1 MSDGRM
7 RLYGA
12 LSTLCLTAL
21 GTSVLSATPSSAEP
35 SIADVRERVSTLY
48 HEAEQAS
55 ERVNDAR
62 IRLES
67 AKGRL
72 DRLHDRVQDQRA
84 EYHDVR
90 DQVVATVRA
99 QVQGETLATASQV
112 LLSSDPD
119 AFIHQMTTVDE
130 YTMHQTELARRL
142 EDQAAELDVREERA
156 QRVVSA
162 IATDRAALAEDEAEI
177 EQKAAAA
184 AALLDRLEEER
195 REAREALRAR
205 EAAQVSRDASRDASR
220 TASRTATSPAP
231 EAAAAPAAP
240 VSGTA
245 AAAVQFALAQVG
257 DTYVYGAAG
266 PDAYDCSGLMMMA
279 WAQAGVALPHS
290 SSAQMS
296 SGTPVSTSALQP
308 GDLVFYYSPVSHVGM
323 YIGGGTVVHAANPST
338 GVNTAPLT
346 SMPIAGAVRP
356 G

>member
-35 SIADVRERVSTLY
+35 TIADVRERVSTLY

-67 AKGRL
+67 ARGRL

-84 EYHDVR
+84 EYRDVR

-112 LLSSDPD
+112 LLASDPD

-142 EDQAAELDVREERA
+142 GVQAEKLDVRQERA
-156 QRVVSA
+156 QQVVADIAADRV
-162 IATDRAALAEDEAEI
+162 ALAEDEAEI
-177 EQKAAAA
+177 EEKAAAA
-184 AALLDRLEEER
+184 QALLDRLEEER
-195 REAREALRAR
+195 RAAREALRAR
-205 EAAQVSRDASRDASR
+205 EAAQVSRDEAR
-220 TASRTATSPAP
+220 TDTSAPQPAAT
-231 EAAAAPAAP
+231 PAAP
-240 VSGTA
+240 ISGTA

-257 DTYVYGAAG
+257 DSYVYGASG
-266 PDAYDCSGLMMMA
+266 PDAFDCSGLTSMA

-296 SGTPVSTSALQP
+296 AGTPVSASALQP
-308 GDLVFYYSPVSHVGM
+308 GDLVFYYSPVSHVGI
-323 YIGGGTVVHAANPST
+323 YIGGGTIVHAANPST
-338 GVNTAPLT
+338 GVNTAPVG